1 METAERAGLLS
12 NEHFSVDGTLIQ
24 AWASHKSFVRK
35 DDSGNDIDD
44 QGDKSAGDATDN
56 TRNTRNT
63 RNTSNTSNTSNSNAG
78 ADFKDQTRSNATHKS
93 STDAPMHCCT
103 ARATTRAGCASWATP

>member
-44 QGDKSAGDATDN
+44 QV
-56 TRNTRNT
+56 
-63 RNTSNTSNTSNSNAG
+63 
-78 ADFKDQTRSNATHKS
+78 
-93 STDAPMHCCT
+93 
-103 ARATTRAGCASWATP
+103 